1 MKKILGLDLGTTS
14 IGWSFI
20 NEAEN
25 ENETSS
31 IINTGVRITQFDN
44 FSKVDKTGKVS
55 ESKNPVSD
63 FNSGNGL
70 SPNAGRTLKRG
81 ARRSLQR
88 FKQRRNALLEIF
100 SKIKF
105 IPTDFVYAEN
115 GTDTT
120 FSSYRLRA
128 KAATEAVSKD
138 ELVQVLLMLNKK
150 RGYKSSRKAKTADEG
165 DAVDG
170 MKIAK
175 EIFENNLTPGQWIY
189 NSLSKGEKFVPDF
202 YRSDL
207 QKELEKIVRFQN
219 QFHSEQMNEKLLED
233 IQGKARTVTSQ
244 YFSKTLNI
252 PLAENKGT
260 REETKLQHY
269 KWRNEA
275 LTIELDLKVLA
286 FIITE
291 INNQINQS
299 SGYLGAISDRSK
311 ELYFNQETVGQ
322 FQYKQIQENRHA
334 KLKNQVFY
342 RQDYLD
348 EFEKIWETQAKFHS
362 ELNEKLKSE
371 VRDITIF
378 YQRKLKSQKHLVSF
392 CEFEKGHKAIPK
404 SSPLFQEF
412 RIWQNLNNIL
422 IKNETT
428 KEPFVLNEE
437 LKNVIAQ
444 ELFFKESMTDAQ
456 MMAFCDLKKG
466 NHTANFK
473 KIEGNR
479 TNTEIFKAFEK
490 ILILEGY
497 DELDFSKLD
506 AIDIKQIF
514 KSAFKDLEINTAIL
528 DFDPTIQGNDFDK
541 QGYYQLWHLLYSSE
555 EDEPLKKS
563 LMKKFGFK
571 ENHVPFLLNINLQA
585 DYGSLSAKAIK
596 KVLPH
601 LIDGHIYDK
610 SCLMVGYNHSSSLTK
625 EQNNDRVLK
634 ETLDLL
640 KKNSLRNP
648 VVEKI
653 LNQMINVI
661 NAIIKDPEMGKPD
674 EIRVEL
680 ARELKN
686 NNEQRSEMTKAINKS
701 TAEHDKIRQL
711 LSSVEF
717 GIKRVTRN
725 DIIRYK
731 LWEECGRIS
740 IYTGNPIK
748 GSDLFSKEYDIE
760 HIIPK
765 SRLFDDSFSNKTICE
780 RQLNID
786 KSNKTAYSYLKEK
799 ISEND
804 FAQYENRVKDLFKTG
819 KIKSYT
825 KYKKLLMA
833 DNEIPEDFIARQLR
847 ETQYIAKK
855 AKEILLEVSR
865 NVTATIGSVTDK
877 LREDWELV
885 DVMKELNWEKYD
897 KLGLTHIEE
906 GKNGERLYKIKDWT
920 KRNDHRHHAM
930 DAITVAFTKPAY
942 IQYLNNLN
950 AKTQDEKKTGAI
962 YGIETK
968 YLERD
973 KNGKLRF
980 IAPMDNFREEAKKQL
995 ENILIS
1001 YKAKNK
1007 VVTKNK
1013 NTTKKSGG
1021 TNQKIQLTPRGQL
1034 HKETVYGKLQQY
1046 VTKEEKVGANFTE
1059 EYIQKVAK
1067 KEYREALLKRLEEN
1081 DNNPKKAFTGKNAL
1095 NKMPIYIS
1103 LKDNIVVPEKVKMV
1117 WLEADYTIRKDI
1129 TPDLKIDKVIDIGLK
1144 TILQERLAEFGNDP
1158 KKAFVNLDE
1167 NPIWQNKEKGIAIKR
1182 VTISGVS
1189 NAQALHTKK
1198 DHLGNEILDKNGKQ
1212 IPVDFVSTGN
1222 NHHVA
1227 IYRDEKGNLQEEV
1240 VSFYDAVVRRNL
1252 GFSVINKN
1260 HEEGWEF
1267 LFSMKQNEFFIFPSN
1282 SFNPHEIDLLELN
1295 NYHLISPN
1303 IFRVQKISTKNYMFN
1318 HHLETKAVD
1327 GEMLK
1332 SKKELSKITYH
1343 FIQTPANL
1351 NGIIKVRINHLGK
1364 IVQIG
1369 EY

>member
-25 ENETSS
+25 EDEASS
-31 IINTGVRITQFDN
+31 IIDTGVRIVPLTTD
-44 FSKVDKTGKVS
+44 
-55 ESKNPVSD
+55 EEAD
-63 FNSGNGL
+63 FKKGNTI
-70 SPNAGRTLKRG
+70 SINADRTLKRG
-81 ARRSLQR
+81 ARRGLQR
-88 FKQRRNALLEIF
+88 FKQRRSALLEIF
-100 SKIKF
+100 TKVKF
-105 IPTDFVYAEN
+105 IPTDFIYAET
-115 GTDTT
+115 GSATT
-120 FSSYRLRA
+120 FSSYQLRA
-128 KAATEAVSKD
+128 KSATEAISKE

-150 RGYKSSRKAKTADEG
+150 RGYKSSRKAKTAEEG
-165 DAVDG
+165 DAIDG

-175 EIFENNLTPGQWIY
+175 EIFENNLTPGQWVY
-189 NSLSKGEKFVPDF
+189 NSLLKGGKFIPDF

-207 QKELEKIVRFQN
+207 HKELEKIVRFQN
-219 QFHSEQMNEKLLED
+219 QFHPEQMNDKLVEN
-233 IQGKARTVTSQ
+233 IQGKSRTVTSQ

-252 PLAENKGT
+252 PLAENKGN
-260 REETKLQHY
+260 REETKLKHY
-269 KWRNEA
+269 EWRNNA
-275 LTIELDLKVLA
+275 LSNELDLKILA

-291 INNQINQS
+291 INNQIIQS

-322 FQYKQIQENRHA
+322 FQYKQLEKNSHT

-348 EFEKIWETQAKFHS
+348 EFEKIWETQAKYHP

-412 RIWQNLNNIL
+412 RIWQNINNIEF
-422 IKNETT
+422 K
-428 KEPFVLNEE
+428 KEKEVYPLGEE
-437 LKNVIAQ
+437 LKQIISQ
-444 ELFFKESMTDAQ
+444 DLLLKENMTDAQ
-456 MMAFCDLKKG
+456 FIKFIINQCKLEKG
-466 NHTANFK
+466 NYSINFK

-479 TNTEIFKAFEK
+479 TNTEIYKAFEK
-490 ILILEGY
+490 ILVLEGY
-497 DELDFSKLD
+497 DELDLSKLE
-506 AIDIKQIF
+506 AFDIKNII
-514 KSAFKDLEINTAIL
+514 KSAFFDLGINTNIL
-528 DFDPTIQGNDFDK
+528 DFDPNIQGDNFDK
-541 QGYYQLWHLLYSSE
+541 QPYYQLWHLLYSA
-555 EDEPLKKS
+555 EDDDKLKES
-563 LMKKFGFK
+563 LKAKFGFK
-571 ENHVPFLLNINLQA
+571 ENHLPFLLNISLQA

-601 LIDGHIYDK
+601 LMDGQIYDK
-610 SCLMVGYNHSSSLTK
+610 ACLMTGYNHSSSLTT
-625 EQNNDRVLK
+625 EQNNERVLK
-634 ETLDLL
+634 NTLELL

-653 LNQMINVI
+653 LNQMINVL
-661 NAIIKDPEMGKPD
+661 NAIIKDPAMGKPD

-701 TAEHDKIRQL
+701 TAEHEQIRKL
-711 LSSVEF
+711 LHTEF
-717 GIKRVTRN
+717 GIHRVTRN

-731 LWEECGRIS
+731 LWKESDGIS
-740 IYTGNPIK
+740 LYTGKPIEPSK
-748 GSDLFSKEYDIE
+748 LFSKEYDIE

-786 KSNKTAYSYLKEK
+786 KSNKTAYSFLKEK
-799 ISEND
+799 LSPED
-804 FAQYENRVKDLFKTG
+804 FDQFEKRVKSLFG
-819 KIKSYT
+819 KISRT
-825 KYKKLLMA
+825 KQIKFLMA
-833 DNEIPEDFIARQLR
+833 DNEIPEGFIDRQLR

-865 NVTATIGSVTDK
+865 NVTATIGNVTDK

-950 AKTQDEKKTGAI
+950 AKTQGEKKAGAI

-968 YLERD
+968 NLERD
-973 KNGKLRF
+973 KNNKLRF
-980 IAPMDNFREEAKKQL
+980 KAPMKNFREEAKKQL

-1001 YKAKNK
+1001 YKTKNK

-1013 NTTKKSGG
+1013 NVTKKSGG
-1021 TNQKIQLTPRGQL
+1021 TNQRIQLTPRGQL

-1046 VTKEEKVGANFTE
+1046 VTKEESVNAKFTE

-1067 KEYREALLKRLEEN
+1067 KEYREALLKRLQQNGN
-1081 DNNPKKAFTGKNAL
+1081 DPKKAFTGKNAL
-1095 NKMPIYIS
+1095 NKMPVYVS
-1103 LKDNIVVPEKVKMV
+1103 LKDNIVVPEKVKIV
-1117 WLEADYTIRKDI
+1117 WFEDNYTIRKDI
-1129 TPDLKIDKVIDIGLK
+1129 TPDNFKDLKSIAKVIDSGLK
-1144 TILQERLAEFGNDP
+1144 TILENRLAEFDNDP

-1198 DHLGNEILDKNGKQ
+1198 DHFGNEILDENGNT

-1227 IYRDEKGNLQEEV
+1227 IYKDEKGNLQEEV

-1252 GFSVINKN
+1252 GFSVINKT
-1260 HEEGWEF
+1260 HEMGWKF
-1267 LFSMKQNEFFIFPSN
+1267 LFSMKQNELFIFPSE
-1282 SFNPHEIDLLELN
+1282 SCNPLEMDLLNPN

-1303 IFRVQKISTKNYMFN
+1303 IFRVQSLSVVQYGNSTIRDFKFR
-1318 HHLETKAVD
+1318 HHLETTVED
-1327 GEMLK
+1327 
-1332 SKKELSKITYH
+1332 KKELTNITYKQ
-1343 FIQTPANL
+1343 IKSLTPL
-1351 NGIIKVRINHLGK
+1351 NEIIKVRINHLGK
-1364 IVQIG
+1364 IVHVG

>member
-31 IINTGVRITQFDN
+31 IINTGVRIVPLTTD
-44 FSKVDKTGKVS
+44 
-55 ESKNPVSD
+55 EEAD
-63 FNSGNGL
+63 FKKGNTI
-70 SPNAGRTLKRG
+70 SINADRTLKRG
-81 ARRSLQR
+81 ARRGLQR
-88 FKQRRNALLEIF
+88 FKQRRDALLETF
-100 SKIKF
+100 TKIKF
-105 IPTDFVYAEN
+105 IPTDLVYAET
-115 GTDTT
+115 GSATT
-120 FSSYRLRA
+120 FSSYCLRA
-128 KAATEAVSKD
+128 KSATEAISKE

-150 RGYKSSRKAKTADEG
+150 RGYKSSRKAKTVEEG
-165 DAVDG
+165 DAIDG

-175 EIFENNLTPGQWIY
+175 EIFGNNLTPGQWVY
-189 NSLSKGEKFVPDF
+189 NSLSKGGKYIPDF

-207 QKELEKIVRFQN
+207 QKELDKIVRFQN
-219 QFHSEQMNEKLLED
+219 QFHSEQINDKLLVD
-233 IQGKARTVTSQ
+233 ILGKTRNQTSTH
-244 YFSKTLNI
+244 FTKVLKI
-252 PLAENKGT
+252 ELAESKGS

-275 LTIELDLKVLA
+275 LTNELDLKVLA

-322 FQYKQIQENRHA
+322 FQYKQLQKNAHT

-348 EFEKIWETQAKFHS
+348 EFEKIWETQSKFHP

-404 SSPLFQEF
+404 SSFLFQEF
-412 RIWQNLNNIL
+412 RIWQNLNNVVV
-422 IKNETT
+422 KNETT
-428 KEPFVLNEE
+428 KEIFELNEE
-437 LKNVIAQ
+437 LKQLIAE
-444 ELFFKESMTDAQ
+444 ELQFKESMTDIQ
-456 MMAFCDLKKG
+456 MLTFCELKKG
-466 NHTANFK
+466 THTVNFK
-473 KIEGNR
+473 KIEGSR
-479 TNTEIFKAFEK
+479 TNTSIYKAFEK
-490 ILILEGY
+490 ILEVEGY
-497 DELDFSKLD
+497 EMDFSKM
-506 AIDIKQIF
+506 KP
-514 KSAFKDLEINTAIL
+514 LEIKEAVAPIFETLNISTNIL
-528 DFDPTIQGNDFDK
+528 SFNPVIQGNNFDK
-541 QGYYQLWHLLYSSE
+541 QPYYQLWHLLYSA
-555 EDEPLKKS
+555 EDNDKLKETLKN
-563 LMKKFGFK
+563 KFGFK
-571 ENHVPFLLNINLQA
+571 ENHIPFLLNINLQA

-596 KVLPH
+596 KILPH
-601 LIDGHIYDK
+601 LMDGHIYDK
-610 SCLMVGYNHSSSLTK
+610 ACLLAGYNHSSSLTT
-625 EQNNDRVLK
+625 EQNNERILK
-634 ETLDLL
+634 DTLELL

-661 NAIIKDPEMGKPD
+661 NAIMKAPAMGKPD

-701 TAEHDKIRQL
+701 TAEHEQIRKL
-711 LSSVEF
+711 LHTEF
-717 GIKRVTRN
+717 GIPRVTRN

-731 LWEECGRIS
+731 LWKECDGIS
-740 IYTGNPIK
+740 LYTGKPIEPSK
-748 GSDLFSKEYDIE
+748 LFTKDYDIE

-786 KSNKTAYSYLKEK
+786 KSNKTAYSFLQEKLSEEEFNQFEKRVKSLFGK
-799 ISEND
+799 IS
-804 FAQYENRVKDLFKTG
+804 R
-819 KIKSYT
+819 T
-825 KYKKLLMA
+825 KQNKLLMA
-833 DNEIPEDFIARQLR
+833 DNEIPEGFIDRQLR

-865 NVTATIGSVTDK
+865 NVTSTIGSVTNK

-897 KLGLTHIEE
+897 KLGMTHIEE
-906 GKNGERLYKIKDWT
+906 GKNGERLYKIKEWT

-950 AKTQDEKKTGAI
+950 ARTQGNEKANSI
-962 YGIETK
+962 IGIETK
-968 YLERD
+968 YLKRD
-973 KNGKLRF
+973 KNNKLRF
-980 IAPMDNFREEAKKQL
+980 IEPMFNFREEAKKQL
-995 ENILIS
+995 ESILIS

-1013 NTTKKSGG
+1013 NITKKSGG

-1046 VTKEEKVGANFTE
+1046 ATKEEKVNANFTE
-1059 EYIQKVAK
+1059 EYIKKVAK
-1067 KEYREALLKRLEEN
+1067 KEYREALLKRLQKNGN
-1081 DNNPKKAFTGKNAL
+1081 DSKKAFTGKNAL
-1095 NKMPIYIS
+1095 NKTPIYIS
-1103 LKDNIVVPEKVKMV
+1103 VKENIVVPEKVKIV
-1117 WLEADYTIRKDI
+1117 WLEDNYTIRKDI
-1129 TPDLKIDKVIDIGLK
+1129 TPDNFKDLKSIDKIIDIGLK

-1198 DHLGNEILDKNGKQ
+1198 DHFGNEILDQNSNP

-1240 VSFYDAVVRRNL
+1240 VSFYDAVVRSNL
-1252 GFSVINKN
+1252 GLSVINKT
-1260 HEEGWEF
+1260 HEKGWEF
-1267 LFSMKQNEFFIFPSN
+1267 LFTMKQNEFFIFPSDN
-1282 SFNPHEIDLLELN
+1282 FNPQEIDLFN
-1295 NYHLISPN
+1295 PSNYHLISPN
-1303 IFRVQKISTKNYMFN
+1303 IFRVQKIATKNYMFR
-1318 HHLETKAVD
+1318 HHLETTV
-1327 GEMLK
+1327 EEVNELK
-1332 SKKELSKITYH
+1332 DIAYKSIRSTSPLIGIT
-1343 FIQTPANL
+1343 
-1351 NGIIKVRINHLGK
+1351 KVRINHLG
-1364 IVQIG
+1364 QIIQLG

>member
-25 ENETSS
+25 ENESSS
-31 IINTGVRITQFDN
+31 IINTGVRVVPLTTD
-44 FSKVDKTGKVS
+44 
-55 ESKNPVSD
+55 EEAD
-63 FNSGNGL
+63 FKKGNTI
-70 SPNAGRTLKRG
+70 SINADRTLKRG
-81 ARRSLQR
+81 ARRGLQR
-88 FKQRRNALLEIF
+88 FKQRRSALFEIF
-100 SKIKF
+100 RKIKF
-105 IPTDFVYAEN
+105 IPTDFVYAET
-115 GTDTT
+115 GSATT
-120 FSSYRLRA
+120 FSSYQLRA
-128 KAATEAVSKD
+128 KSATEAVTKE

-150 RGYKSSRKAKTADEG
+150 RGYKSSRKTKTTEEG
-165 DAVDG
+165 DAIDG

-175 EIFENNLTPGQWIY
+175 EIFENNLTPGQWVY
-189 NSLSKGEKFVPDF
+189 NSLSKGGKFIPDF

-219 QFHSEQMNEKLLED
+219 KFYPEQMNDKLLED

-244 YFSKTLNI
+244 YFSKTLHI

-275 LTIELDLKVLA
+275 LTNELDLKILA

-322 FQYKQIQENRHA
+322 FQYKQLQKNAHA

-348 EFEKIWETQAKFHS
+348 EFEKIWETQAKFHP

-412 RIWQNLNNIL
+412 RIWQNINNIVV
-422 IKNETT
+422 KNETT
-428 KEPFVLNEE
+428 KEIFLLDED
-437 LKNVIAQ
+437 LKKNIAQ
-444 ELFFKESMTDAQ
+444 ELLFKESITDVQ
-456 MMAFCDLKKG
+456 MLTFCELKKG
-466 NHTANFK
+466 THTVNFK

-479 TNTEIFKAFEK
+479 TNTSIYKAFEK
-490 ILILEGY
+490 ILEIEGY
-497 DELDFSKLD
+497 EKDFSKMKSSE
-506 AIDIKQIF
+506 IKETVAPIF
-514 KSAFKDLEINTAIL
+514 ETLNISTAIL
-528 DFDPTIQGNDFDK
+528 DFDPTKQGNDFDK
-541 QGYYQLWHLLYSSE
+541 QPYYQFWHLLYSA
-555 EDEPLKKS
+555 EDDDKLKETLKA
-563 LMKKFGFK
+563 KFGFK
-571 ENHVPFLLNINLQA
+571 ENHLPFLLNINLQA

-601 LIDGHIYDK
+601 LMDGHIYDK
-610 SCLMVGYNHSSSLTK
+610 ACLMAGYNHSSSLTT
-625 EQNNDRVLK
+625 EQNNDRILK
-634 ETLDLL
+634 DTLELL

-661 NAIIKDPEMGKPD
+661 NAIMKDPAMGKPD

-701 TAEHDKIRQL
+701 TAEHEQIRKL
-711 LSSVEF
+711 LHTEF
-717 GIKRVTRN
+717 GIHRVTRN

-731 LWEECGRIS
+731 LWKECDGIS
-740 IYTGNPIK
+740 IYTGKPIEPSK
-748 GSDLFSKEYDIE
+748 LFTKDYDIE

-786 KSNKTAYSYLKEK
+786 KSNKTAYSFLKEK
-799 ISEND
+799 LSPEEFD
-804 FAQYENRVKDLFKTG
+804 QFEKRVKSLFG
-819 KIKSYT
+819 KISRT
-825 KYKKLLMA
+825 KQNKLLMA
-833 DNEIPEDFIARQLR
+833 DNEIPEGFIERQLR

-855 AKEILLEVSR
+855 AKGILLEVSR
-865 NVTATIGSVTDK
+865 NVNATIGSVTDK

-906 GKNGERLYKIKDWT
+906 GKNGERLYKIKEWT

-942 IQYLNNLN
+942 IQYLNTLN
-950 AKTQDEKKTGAI
+950 AQSKDSTNKD
-962 YGIETK
+962 K
-968 YLERD
+968 YSKHLERD

-980 IAPMDNFREEAKKQL
+980 IAPMENFREEAKKQL
-995 ENILIS
+995 ESILIS

-1013 NTTKKSGG
+1013 NITKIKGG
-1021 TNQKIQLTPRGQL
+1021 WSDPKTQLTPRGQL

-1046 VTKEEKVGANFTE
+1046 VTKEEKVSANFTE

-1067 KEYREALLKRLEEN
+1067 KEYREALLKRLQEN
-1081 DNNPKKAFTGKNAL
+1081 GNDPKKAFTGKNAL
-1095 NKMPIYIS
+1095 NKTPIYIS
-1103 LKDNIVVPEKVKMV
+1103 LKDNIVVPEKVKIV

-1144 TILQERLAEFGNDP
+1144 TILQNRLAEFGNDP

-1198 DHLGNEILDKNGKQ
+1198 DHFGNEILDENSKP

-1240 VSFYDAVVRRNL
+1240 VSFYDAVIRRNL

-1260 HEEGWEF
+1260 HEKGWEF
-1267 LFSMKQNEFFIFPSN
+1267 LFTMKQNEFFVFPSE
-1282 SFNPHEIDLLELN
+1282 SFNPHEIDLLNPN

-1332 SKKELSKITYH
+1332 SKKELSKISYH
-1343 FIQTPANL
+1343 FIQTPTNL
-1351 NGIIKVRINHLGK
+1351 NGIIKVRINHLGQ
-1364 IVQIG
+1364 IVQQG

>member
-25 ENETSS
+25 DNETSS
-31 IINTGVRITQFDN
+31 IINSGVRIVPLTTD
-44 FSKVDKTGKVS
+44 
-55 ESKNPVSD
+55 EEAD
-63 FNSGNGL
+63 FKKGNTI
-70 SPNAGRTLKRG
+70 SINADRTLKRG
-81 ARRSLQR
+81 ARRGLQR
-88 FKQRRNALLEIF
+88 FKQRRDALLEIF
-100 SKIKF
+100 NKIKF
-105 IPTDFVYAEN
+105 IPVDFIYAET
-115 GTDTT
+115 GSATT
-120 FSSYRLRA
+120 FSSYQLRA
-128 KAATEAVSKD
+128 KSAVEAVTKE

-150 RGYKSSRKAKTADEG
+150 RGYKSSRKAKTAEEG
-165 DAVDG
+165 DAIDG

-175 EIFENNLTPGQWIY
+175 EIFENNLTPGQWVY
-189 NSLSKGEKFVPDF
+189 DSLSKGGKFIPDF

-207 QKELEKIVRFQN
+207 QKEIEKIVGFQN
-219 QFHSEQMNEKLLED
+219 QFHSEQINDKLPED
-233 IQGKARTVTSQ
+233 IQGKSRTQTSQ
-244 YFSKTLNI
+244 HFSKTLNI

-269 KWRNEA
+269 KWRNDA
-275 LTIELDLKVLA
+275 LANELDLKVLA

-322 FQYKQIQENRHA
+322 FQYKQLQKNAHA

-348 EFEKIWETQAKFHS
+348 EFEKIWETQAEFHP
-362 ELNEKLKSE
+362 ELSDKLKSE

-412 RIWQNLNNIL
+412 RIWQNLNNIVV
-422 IKNETT
+422 KNETT
-428 KEPFVLNEE
+428 KEPFILDED
-437 LKNVIAQ
+437 LKKLIAQ
-444 ELFFKESMTDAQ
+444 ELLFKESMTDTQ
-456 MMAFCDLKKG
+456 MLTFCDLKKG
-466 NHTANFK
+466 SHTVNLK

-479 TNTEIFKAFEK
+479 TNTSIYKAFEK
-490 ILILEGY
+490 ILEVEGY
-497 DELDFSKLD
+497 EMDFSKMD
-506 AIDIKQIF
+506 PSEIKEAVS
-514 KSAFKDLEINTAIL
+514 KVFKDLEINTAIL

-541 QGYYQLWHLLYSSE
+541 QPYYQFWHLLYSSE

-563 LMKKFGFK
+563 LKRKFGFK
-571 ENHVPFLLNINLQA
+571 ENHIPYLLNINLQA

-601 LIDGHIYDK
+601 LMDGQIYDQACTF
-610 SCLMVGYNHSSSLTK
+610 SGYNHSSSLTT
-625 EQNNDRVLK
+625 EQNNERVLK
-634 ETLDLL
+634 DTLELL

-661 NAIIKDPEMGKPD
+661 NAIMKDPAMGKPD

-701 TAEHDKIRQL
+701 TAEHDQIRKL
-711 LSSVEF
+711 LHTEF
-717 GIKRVTRN
+717 GIARVTRN

-731 LWEECGRIS
+731 LWKETDGIS
-740 IYTGNPIK
+740 LYTGKPIEPSK
-748 GSDLFSKEYDIE
+748 LFSKEYDIE

-786 KSNKTAYSYLKEK
+786 KSNKTAYSFLQEKLSPEEFDQFEKRVKSLFGK
-799 ISEND
+799 IS
-804 FAQYENRVKDLFKTG
+804 R
-819 KIKSYT
+819 T
-825 KYKKLLMA
+825 KQNKLLMA
-833 DNEIPEDFIARQLR
+833 DNEIPEGFIDRQLR

-906 GKNGERLYKIKDWT
+906 GKHGERLYKIKDWT

-930 DAITVAFTKPAY
+930 DAITVAFTKSAY

-950 AKTQDEKKTGAI
+950 AKTQDEKKAGAI

-973 KNGKLRF
+973 KNNKLRF
-980 IAPMDNFREEAKKQL
+980 KAPMENFREEAKKQL

-1013 NTTKKSGG
+1013 NITKKSGG

-1046 VTKEEKVGANFTE
+1046 VTKEEKVNANFTE
-1059 EYIQKVAK
+1059 AYIHKVAK
-1067 KEYREALLKRLEEN
+1067 KEYREALLKRLLEN
-1081 DNNPKKAFTGKNAL
+1081 DNDPKKAFTGKNTL
-1095 NKMPIYIS
+1095 NKTPIYIS
-1103 LKDNIVVPEKVKMV
+1103 LKDNIVVPDKVKIV

-1144 TILQERLAEFGNDP
+1144 TILQNRLNEFNGDP

-1198 DHLGNEILDKNGKQ
+1198 DHFGNEILDENEKP

-1252 GFSVINKN
+1252 GLSVINKN
-1260 HEEGWEF
+1260 HEKGWEF
-1267 LFSMKQNEFFIFPSN
+1267 LFSMKQNEFFIFPSD
-1282 SFNPHEIDLLELN
+1282 SFNPQEMDLQN
-1295 NYHLISPN
+1295 PSNYHLISPN
-1303 IFRVQKISTKNYMFN
+1303 IFRIQKLATKDYNFR
-1318 HHLETKAVD
+1318 HHLETTVED
-1327 GEMLK
+1327 
-1332 SKKELSKITYH
+1332 KKELKDISYKRLGI
-1343 FIQTPANL
+1343 
-1351 NGIIKVRINHLGK
+1351 NGINNITKVRINHLGK
-1364 IVQIG
+1364 IVQLG

>member
-31 IINTGVRITQFDN
+31 IINTGVRIVPLTTD
-44 FSKVDKTGKVS
+44 
-55 ESKNPVSD
+55 EEAD
-63 FNSGNGL
+63 FKKGNTI
-70 SPNAGRTLKRG
+70 SINADRTLKRG
-81 ARRSLQR
+81 ARRGLQR
-88 FKQRRNALLEIF
+88 FKQRRNALLETF
-100 SKIKF
+100 CKIKF
-105 IPTDFVYAEN
+105 IPANFIYAEN
-115 GTDTT
+115 GKATT
-120 FSSYRLRA
+120 FSSYQLRA
-128 KAATEAVSKD
+128 KAATEAVTKE
-138 ELVQVLLMLNKK
+138 ELGQVLLMLNKK
-150 RGYKSSRKAKTADEG
+150 RGYKSSRKAKTAEEG
-165 DAVDG
+165 DAIDG

-175 EIFENNLTPGQWIY
+175 EIFENNLTPGQWVY
-189 NSLSKGEKFVPDF
+189 NSLSKGGKFIPDF

-207 QKELEKIVRFQN
+207 QKEIEKIVRFQN
-219 QFHSEQMNEKLLED
+219 QFHLEQINDKLLED
-233 IQGKARTVTSQ
+233 IQGKSRTQTSQ
-244 YFSKTLNI
+244 HFTRTLKI
-252 PLAENKGT
+252 ELAENKGT
-260 REETKLQHY
+260 REDTKLQHY

-275 LTIELDLKVLA
+275 LTKELDLKVLA

-322 FQYKQIQENRHA
+322 FQYKQLAKNAHA

-348 EFEKIWETQAKFHS
+348 EFEKIWEMQTKFHP
-362 ELNEKLKSE
+362 ELNDKLKSE

-412 RIWQNLNNIL
+412 RIWQNLNNIVV
-422 IKNETT
+422 KNETT
-428 KEPFVLNEE
+428 KESFLLDED
-437 LKNVIAQ
+437 LKKNIAQ
-444 ELFFKESMTDAQ
+444 ELLFKESMTDVQ
-456 MMAFCDLKKG
+456 MLTFCELKKG
-466 NHTANFK
+466 THTVNFK

-479 TNTEIFKAFEK
+479 TNTSIFKAFEK
-490 ILILEGY
+490 ILVIEGY
-497 DELDFSKLD
+497 DELDLSKLE
-506 AIDIKQIF
+506 ALEIKNII
-514 KSAFKDLEINTAIL
+514 KSAFCDLEINTAIL
-528 DFDPTIQGNDFDK
+528 DFDPNIQGNNFDK
-541 QGYYQLWHLLYSSE
+541 QPYYQLWHLLYSSE
-555 EDEPLKKS
+555 EDEPLKQS
-563 LMKKFGFK
+563 LMSKFGFK
-571 ENHVPFLLNINLQA
+571 ENHIPSLLNINLQA

-601 LIDGHIYDK
+601 MMDGHIYDK
-610 SCLMVGYNHSSSLTK
+610 ACTLVGYNHSSSLTT

-634 ETLDLL
+634 DTLELL

-661 NAIIKDPEMGKPD
+661 NAIIKDSAMGKPD

-701 TAEHDKIRQL
+701 TTEHEQIRKL
-711 LSSVEF
+711 LHTEF
-717 GIKRVTRN
+717 GIHRVTRN

-731 LWEECGRIS
+731 LWKEADGFS
-740 IYTGNPIK
+740 IYTGKPIEPSK
-748 GSDLFSKEYDIE
+748 LFSKEYDIE

-786 KSNKTAYSYLKEK
+786 KSNKTAYSFLKEK
-799 ISEND
+799 LTPEEFD
-804 FAQYENRVKDLFKTG
+804 QFEKRVRGLFG
-819 KIKSYT
+819 KISRT
-825 KYKKLLMA
+825 KQNKLLMA
-833 DNEIPEDFIARQLR
+833 DNEIPEGFIDRQLR

-885 DVMKELNWEKYD
+885 DVMKELNWNKYD

-906 GKNGERLYKIKDWT
+906 GKNGERLSKIKDWT

-950 AKTQDEKKTGAI
+950 ARDINTTKGNSI
-962 YGIETK
+962 LGIESK
-968 YLERD
+968 YLKRD
-973 KNGKLRF
+973 KNNKLRF
-980 IAPMDNFREEAKKQL
+980 IAPMPNFREEAKKQL

-1013 NTTKKSGG
+1013 NTTKKGGG
-1021 TNQKIQLTPRGQL
+1021 TNHKIQLTPRGQL

-1046 VTKEEKVGANFTE
+1046 ATKEESVNAKFTE
-1059 EYIQKVAK
+1059 EYIAKVAK

-1081 DNNPKKAFTGKNAL
+1081 GNDPKKAFTGKNAL
-1095 NKMPIYIS
+1095 NKTPIYIS
-1103 LKDNIVVPEKVKMV
+1103 LKDNIAVPEKVKIV
-1117 WLEADYTIRKDI
+1117 WFEDNYTIRKDI
-1129 TPDLKIDKVIDIGLK
+1129 TPDNFKDLKSIAKVIDSGLK
-1144 TILQERLAEFGNDP
+1144 TILENRLAEFDNDP
-1158 KKAFVNLDE
+1158 KKAFINLDE

-1189 NAQALHTKK
+1189 TAQALHTKK
-1198 DHLGNEILDKNGKQ
+1198 DHFGNEILDENGKP
-1212 IPVDFVSTGN
+1212 IPVDFISTGN

-1252 GFSVINKN
+1252 GFSIINKN
-1260 HEEGWEF
+1260 HEMGWEF
-1267 LFSMKQNEFFIFPSN
+1267 LFSMKQNEYFIFPSD
-1282 SFNPHEIDLLELN
+1282 SFNPHEMDLLN
-1295 NYHLISPN
+1295 QSNYHLISPN

-1332 SKKELSKITYH
+1332 SKKELSKISYH
-1343 FIQTPANL
+1343 FIQTPTNL
-1351 NGIIKVRINHLGK
+1351 NGIIKVRINHLGQ
-1364 IVQIG
+1364 IVQLG

>member
-25 ENETSS
+25 KNETSS
-31 IINTGVRITQFDN
+31 IINTGVRIVPLTTD
-44 FSKVDKTGKVS
+44 
-55 ESKNPVSD
+55 EEAD
-63 FNSGNGL
+63 FKKGNTI
-70 SPNAGRTLKRG
+70 SINADRTLKRG
-81 ARRSLQR
+81 ARRGLQR
-88 FKQRRNALLEIF
+88 FKQRRNALLETF
-100 SKIKF
+100 RKIKF
-105 IPTDFVYAEN
+105 IPINFIYAET
-115 GTDTT
+115 GSATT
-120 FSSYRLRA
+120 FSSYKLRA
-128 KAATEAVSKD
+128 KAVTEAVTKE

-150 RGYKSSRKAKTADEG
+150 RGYKSSRKAKTAEEG
-165 DAVDG
+165 DAIDG

-175 EIFENNLTPGQWIY
+175 EIFENNFTPGQWVY
-189 NSLSKGEKFVPDF
+189 NSLSKGGKFIPDF

-207 QKELEKIVRFQN
+207 QKELEKIVHFQN
-219 QFHSEQMNEKLLED
+219 QFYPEQMNDKLLEN
-233 IQGKARTVTSQ
+233 IQGKTRTATSQ
-244 YFSKTLNI
+244 YFSNTWKI

-269 KWRNEA
+269 RWRNEA
-275 LTIELDLKVLA
+275 LTNELDLNILA

-322 FQYKQIQENRHA
+322 FQYKQLQKNAHS

-348 EFEKIWETQAKFHS
+348 EFEKIWETQSKFHP

-392 CEFEKGHKAIPK
+392 CEFEKGHKSIPK
-404 SSPLFQEF
+404 SSPLFQDF
-412 RIWQNLNNIL
+412 RIWQNINNVVV
-422 IKNETT
+422 KNETT
-428 KEPFVLNEE
+428 KEIFLLDED
-437 LKNVIAQ
+437 LKKNIAQ
-444 ELFFKESMTDAQ
+444 ELLFKESMNDSQ
-456 MMAFCDLKKG
+456 MLAFCELKKG
-466 NHTANFK
+466 THTVNFK

-479 TNTEIFKAFEK
+479 TNSSIYKAFEK
-490 ILILEGY
+490 ILEVEGY
-497 DELDFSKLD
+497 EMDFSKMKSSEIKD
-506 AIDIKQIF
+506 AVSPIF
-514 KSAFKDLEINTAIL
+514 ETLNINTKIL
-528 DFDPTIQGNDFDK
+528 DFDPSKQGNDFDK
-541 QGYYQLWHLLYSSE
+541 QPYYQLWHLLYSSE
-555 EDEPLKKS
+555 EDEPLKKT
-563 LMKKFGFK
+563 LMTKFGFK
-571 ENHVPFLLNINLQA
+571 ENHLPFLLNINLQA

-596 KVLPH
+596 KILPH
-601 LIDGHIYDK
+601 LMDGQIYDK
-610 SCLMVGYNHSSSLTK
+610 ACLMAGYNHSSSLTK
-625 EQNNDRVLK
+625 EHNNDRVLK
-634 ETLDLL
+634 DTLELL

-661 NAIIKDPEMGKPD
+661 NAIMNDPGMGKPD

-686 NNEQRSEMTKAINKS
+686 NNEQRSEMTKAINNS
-701 TAEHDKIRQL
+701 TAEHEQIRKL
-711 LSSVEF
+711 LHTEF
-717 GIKRVTRN
+717 GIHRVTRN

-731 LWEECGRIS
+731 LWKECDGVS
-740 IYTGNPIK
+740 IYTGKPIEPSK
-748 GSDLFSKEYDIE
+748 LFTKDYDIE

-786 KSNKTAYSYLKEK
+786 KSNKTAYSFLKEK
-799 ISEND
+799 VSPEEFD
-804 FAQYENRVKDLFKTG
+804 QYEKRVKSLFG
-819 KIKSYT
+819 KISRT
-825 KYKKLLMA
+825 KQNKLLMA
-833 DNEIPEDFIARQLR
+833 DNEIPEGFIDRQLR

-897 KLGLTHIEE
+897 KLGMTHIEE

-950 AKTQDEKKTGAI
+950 AKTQGEKKAGAI
-962 YGIETK
+962 YRIETK

-973 KNGKLRF
+973 KNNKLHF
-980 IAPMDNFREEAKKQL
+980 ISPMPNFREEVKKQL
-995 ENILIS
+995 ESILIS

-1013 NTTKKSGG
+1013 NVTKKSGG
-1021 TNQKIQLTPRGQL
+1021 TNQRIQLTPRGQL
-1034 HKETVYGKLQQY
+1034 HEATVYGKLQQY
-1046 VTKEEKVGANFTE
+1046 VTKEEKVNANFTE

-1067 KEYREALLKRLEEN
+1067 KEYREALLKRLQQNNN
-1081 DNNPKKAFTGKNAL
+1081 DPKKAFTGKNAL

-1103 LKDNIVVPEKVKMV
+1103 LKDNIVVPEKVKIV
-1117 WLEADYTIRKDI
+1117 WMEDNYTIRKDI

-1144 TILQERLAEFGNDP
+1144 TILQNRLAEYGNDP

-1167 NPIWQNKEKGIAIKR
+1167 NPIWQNAAKRIAIKR

-1198 DHLGNEILDKNGKQ
+1198 DHLGNKILDENGNP

-1252 GFSVINKN
+1252 GLSVINKN
-1260 HEEGWEF
+1260 HEKGWEF
-1267 LFSMKQNEFFIFPSN
+1267 LFTMKKNEFFIFPSE
-1282 SFNPHEIDLLELN
+1282 SFNPQEIDLLNPN

-1303 IFRVQKISTKNYMFN
+1303 IYRVQKFTIKDYFFR
-1318 HHLETKAVD
+1318 HHLETSVED
-1327 GEMLK
+1327 
-1332 SKKELSKITYH
+1332 KKELKDISFKRLG
-1343 FIQTPANL
+1343 L
-1351 NGIIKVRINHLGK
+1351 NGINNIIKVRINQLGK
-1364 IVQIG
+1364 IVQLG

>member
-31 IINTGVRITQFDN
+31 IINTGVRIVPLTTD
-44 FSKVDKTGKVS
+44 
-55 ESKNPVSD
+55 EEAD
-63 FNSGNGL
+63 FKKGNTI
-70 SPNAGRTLKRG
+70 SINADRTLKRG
-81 ARRSLQR
+81 ARRGLQR
-88 FKQRRNALLEIF
+88 FKQRRDALLETF
-100 SKIKF
+100 TKIKF
-105 IPTDFVYAEN
+105 IPTYFIYAET
-115 GTDTT
+115 GYATT
-120 FSSYRLRA
+120 FSSYQLRA
-128 KAATEAVSKD
+128 KSATEAVSKE

-150 RGYKSSRKAKTADEG
+150 RGYKSSRKAKTAEEG
-165 DAVDG
+165 DAIDG

-175 EIFENNLTPGQWIY
+175 EIFENNLTPGQWVY
-189 NSLSKGEKFVPDF
+189 NSLSNGGKFIPDF

-207 QKELEKIVRFQN
+207 QKELERIVRFQN
-219 QFHSEQMNEKLLED
+219 QFHSEQMNDKLLEG
-233 IQGKARTVTSQ
+233 IQGKARTATSQ

-275 LTIELDLKVLA
+275 LTNELDLKILA

-322 FQYKQIQENRHA
+322 FQYKQLQENAHA

-348 EFEKIWETQAKFHS
+348 EFEKIWETQAKFHP

-412 RIWQNLNNIL
+412 RIWQNLNNVVV
-422 IKNETT
+422 KNETT
-428 KEPFVLNEE
+428 KEIFELSEE
-437 LKNVIAQ
+437 LKQLIAE
-444 ELFFKESMTDAQ
+444 ELQLKESMTDIQ
-456 MMAFCDLKKG
+456 MLTFCELKKG
-466 NHTANFK
+466 THIVNFK

-479 TNTEIFKAFEK
+479 TNTSIYKAFEK
-490 ILILEGY
+490 ILEVEGY
-497 DELDFSKLD
+497 EMDFSKM
-506 AIDIKQIF
+506 
-514 KSAFKDLEINTAIL
+514 KSLEIKETVAPIFETLNINTTIL
-528 DFDPTIQGNDFDK
+528 DFDPTVQGNDFDK
-541 QGYYQLWHLLYSSE
+541 QPYYQLWHLLYSA
-555 EDEPLKKS
+555 EDDDKLKETLKN
-563 LMKKFGFK
+563 KFGFK
-571 ENHVPFLLNINLQA
+571 DNHLPFLLNINLQA

-601 LIDGHIYDK
+601 LMDGHIYDK
-610 SCLMVGYNHSSSLTK
+610 ACLMAGYNHSSSLTT
-625 EQNNDRVLK
+625 EQNNERILK
-634 ETLDLL
+634 ETLELL

-661 NAIIKDPEMGKPD
+661 NAIMKDPAMGKPD

-686 NNEQRSEMTKAINKS
+686 NNEQRKEMTNNINKS

-711 LSSVEF
+711 LSSADY

-725 DIIRYK
+725 DIIRFK

-765 SRLFDDSFSNKTICE
+765 SRLFDDSFSNKTLCE

-786 KSNKTAYSYLKEK
+786 KSNKTAYSFLKEK
-799 ISEND
+799 FSEND
-804 FAQYENRVKDLFKTG
+804 FAEYENRVKDLFKTG

-897 KLGLTHIEE
+897 KLGLTIEE
-906 GKNGERLYKIKDWT
+906 KGKNGERLYKIKDWT

-950 AKTQDEKKTGAI
+950 AKTQGENKAKSI
-962 YGIETK
+962 LGIENK
-968 YLERD
+968 HLYRD
-973 KNGKLRF
+973 KNNKLRF
-980 IAPMDNFREEAKKQL
+980 KSPMENFREEAKKQL
-995 ENILIS
+995 ESILIS

-1013 NTTKKSGG
+1013 NITKTSGG

-1046 VTKEEKVGANFTE
+1046 ATKEEKVSANFTE
-1059 EYIQKVAK
+1059 EYIQKIAK
-1067 KEYREALLKRLEEN
+1067 KEYREALLKRLQEN
-1081 DNNPKKAFTGKNAL
+1081 DNDPKKAFTGKNAL
-1095 NKMPIYIS
+1095 SKTPIYIS
-1103 LKDNIVVPEKVKMV
+1103 LKDNTVVPEKVKIV
-1117 WLEADYTIRKDI
+1117 WFEDNYTIRKDI
-1129 TPDLKIDKVIDIGLK
+1129 TPDNFKDLKSIAKVMDSGLK
-1144 TILQERLAEFGNDP
+1144 TILENRLAEFGNDS

-1198 DHLGNEILDKNGKQ
+1198 DHFGNEILDENSKP
-1212 IPVDFVSTGN
+1212 IPVDYVSTGN

-1227 IYRDEKGNLQEEV
+1227 IYRDDKGNLQEEV

-1260 HEEGWEF
+1260 HEKGWEF
-1267 LFSMKQNEFFIFPSN
+1267 LFSMKQNEFFIFPSE
-1282 SFNPHEIDLLELN
+1282 SFNPHEIDLLNPN

-1303 IFRVQKISTKNYMFN
+1303 IFRVQKFTIRDYFFR
-1318 HHLETKAVD
+1318 HHLETSVED
-1327 GEMLK
+1327 
-1332 SKKELSKITYH
+1332 KKELKEISFKRLG
-1343 FIQTPANL
+1343 L
-1351 NGIIKVRINHLGK
+1351 NGINNIIKVRINHLGQ
-1364 IVQIG
+1364 IVQQG

>member
-25 ENETSS
+25 ENEASS
-31 IINTGVRITQFDN
+31 IINTGVRIVPLTTD
-44 FSKVDKTGKVS
+44 
-55 ESKNPVSD
+55 EEAD
-63 FNSGNGL
+63 FKKGNTI
-70 SPNAGRTLKRG
+70 SINADRTLKRG
-81 ARRSLQR
+81 ARRGLQR
-88 FKQRRNALLEIF
+88 FKQRRDALLETF
-100 SKIKF
+100 RKINF
-105 IPTDFVYAEN
+105 ITADFIYAET
-115 GTDTT
+115 GSATT
-120 FSSYRLRA
+120 FSSYQLRA
-128 KAATEAVSKD
+128 KSVTEAISKE

-150 RGYKSSRKAKTADEG
+150 RGYKSSRKAITAEEG
-165 DAVDG
+165 DAIDG

-175 EIFENNLTPGQWIY
+175 EIFENNLTPGQWVY
-189 NSLSKGEKFVPDF
+189 NSLLRGGKFIPDF

-207 QKELEKIVRFQN
+207 QKEVEKIVRFQN
-219 QFHSEQMNEKLLED
+219 QFHQEQMNDKLVED
-233 IQGKARTVTSQ
+233 IQGKTRTATS
-244 YFSKTLNI
+244 YHFTKTLNI
-252 PLAENKGT
+252 PLSENKGT

-269 KWRNEA
+269 KLRNEA
-275 LTIELDLKVLA
+275 LTKELDLKVLA

-299 SGYLGAISDRSK
+299 SSYLGAISDRSK

-322 FQYKQIQENRHA
+322 FQYKQLEQNSHT

-348 EFEKIWETQAKFHS
+348 EFEKIWETQAKYHP

-412 RIWQNLNNIL
+412 RIWQNLNNIVV
-422 IKNETT
+422 KNEDT
-428 KEPFVLNEE
+428 KEIFELSEE
-437 LKNVIAQ
+437 LKQLIAE
-444 ELFFKESMTDAQ
+444 ELQFKESMTDVQ
-456 MMAFCDLKKG
+456 MLTFCELKKG
-466 NHTANFK
+466 TYTVNFK

-479 TNTEIFKAFEK
+479 TNNGIFKAFEK
-490 ILILEGY
+490 ILEVEGY
-497 DELDFSKLD
+497 EMDFSKMKSLE
-506 AIDIKQIF
+506 IKETVAPIF
-514 KSAFKDLEINTAIL
+514 DTLNINTAIL
-528 DFDPTIQGNDFDK
+528 DFDPNIQGNNFDK
-541 QGYYQLWHLLYSSE
+541 QAYYQLWHLLYSA
-555 EDEPLKKS
+555 EDDDKLKES
-563 LMKKFGFK
+563 LKAKFGFK
-571 ENHVPFLLNINLQA
+571 ENHLPFLLNINLQA

-596 KVLPH
+596 KILPH
-601 LIDGHIYDK
+601 LMDGQIYDK
-610 SCLMVGYNHSSSLTK
+610 ACLMTGYNHSSSLTT
-625 EQNNDRVLK
+625 EQNNERVLK
-634 ETLDLL
+634 NTLELL

-661 NAIIKDPEMGKPD
+661 NAIMKDPAMGKPD

-701 TAEHDKIRQL
+701 TAEHEQIRKL
-711 LSSVEF
+711 LHTEF
-717 GIKRVTRN
+717 GISRVTRN

-731 LWEECGRIS
+731 LWKETDGIS
-740 IYTGNPIK
+740 LYTGKPIESSK
-748 GSDLFSKEYDIE
+748 LFSKEYDIE

-786 KSNKTAYSYLKEK
+786 KSNKTAYSFLQEKLTPEEFDQFEKRVKSLFGK
-799 ISEND
+799 IS
-804 FAQYENRVKDLFKTG
+804 R
-819 KIKSYT
+819 T
-825 KYKKLLMA
+825 KHNKLLIA
-833 DNEIPEDFIARQLR
+833 DNEIPEGFIDRQLR

-877 LREDWELV
+877 LRDDWELV
-885 DVMKELNWEKYD
+885 DLMKELNWEKYD
-897 KLGLTHIEE
+897 KLGLTYIEE

-950 AKTQDEKKTGAI
+950 AKTQGEKKAGAI

-973 KNGKLRF
+973 KNNKLRF
-980 IAPMDNFREEAKKQL
+980 KAPMKNFREEAKKQL

-1013 NTTKKSGG
+1013 NVTKKSGG
-1021 TNQKIQLTPRGQL
+1021 TNQRIQLTPRGQL

-1046 VTKEEKVGANFTE
+1046 ATKEEKVNANFTE
-1059 EYIQKVAK
+1059 EFIQKVAK
-1067 KEYREALLKRLEEN
+1067 KEYREALLKRLVEN
-1081 DNNPKKAFTGKNAL
+1081 SNDPKKAFTGKNAL
-1095 NKMPIYIS
+1095 NKTPIYIS
-1103 LKDNIVVPEKVKMV
+1103 LKDNIVVPEKVKIV
-1117 WLEADYTIRKDI
+1117 WMEDNYTIRKDI
-1129 TPDLKIDKVIDIGLK
+1129 TPDNFKDLKSIAKVIDSGLK
-1144 TILQERLAEFGNDP
+1144 SILENRLAENNNDP
-1158 KKAFVNLDE
+1158 KKAFSNLKE
-1167 NPIWQNKEKGIAIKR
+1167 NPIWQNKEKGIAIER

-1189 NAQALHTKK
+1189 NAQGLHTKK
-1198 DHLGNEILDKNGKQ
+1198 DHFGNEILDENENP

-1240 VSFYDAVVRRNL
+1240 VSFYDAVVRKNL
-1252 GFSVINKN
+1252 GLSVINKT
-1260 HEEGWEF
+1260 HEKGWEF
-1267 LFSMKQNEFFIFPSN
+1267 LFTMKQNEYFVFPSDG
-1282 SFNPHEIDLLELN
+1282 FNPQEMDLLNPE

-1303 IFRVQKISTKNYMFN
+1303 MFRVQKISTKNYFFR
-1318 HHLETKAVD
+1318 HHLETMV
-1327 GEMLK
+1327 EE
-1332 SKKELSKITYH
+1332 KKELKNIAYKP
-1343 FIQTPANL
+1343 QLGL
-1351 NGIIKVRINHLGK
+1351 NGINGIVKIRINHLGQ
-1364 IVQIG
+1364 IVQLG

>member
-14 IGWSFI
+14 IGWAFVEES
-20 NEAEN
+20 EN
-25 ENETSS
+25 ENEQSK
-31 IINTGVRITQFDN
+31 IINTGVRIVPLTTDEE
-44 FSKVDKTGKVS
+44 T
-55 ESKNPVSD
+55 D
-63 FNSGNGL
+63 FKKGNTI
-70 SPNAGRTLKRG
+70 SINADRTLKRG
-81 ARRSLQR
+81 ARRGLQR
-88 FKQRRNALLEIF
+88 FKQRRGALLETF
-100 SKIKF
+100 RNIKF
-105 IPTDFVYAEN
+105 INSNYVYAET
-115 GTDTT
+115 GKLTT
-120 FSSYRLRA
+120 FSSYQLRA
-128 KAATEAVSKD
+128 KAAVEMVSKE

-150 RGYKSSRKAKTADEG
+150 RGYKSSRKAKTTDEG
-165 DAVDG
+165 DAIDG

-175 EIFENNLTPGQWIY
+175 EIFENNLTPGQWVY
-189 NSLSKGEKFVPDF
+189 NNLSKGGKFIPDF

-207 QKELEKIVRFQN
+207 QQELERIINFQKK
-219 QFHSEQMNEKLLED
+219 FHSEEINNELLQE
-233 IQGKARTVTSQ
+233 IKGKSRTQTSGH
-244 YFSKTLNI
+244 FTKVLKI
-252 PLAENKGT
+252 ELAENKGT

-275 LTIELDLKVLA
+275 LKSELDLKVLA

-322 FQYKQIQENRHA
+322 FQYKQLTVNPHA

-348 EFEKIWETQAKFHS
+348 EFEKIWETQMKFHP
-362 ELNEKLKSE
+362 ELNDKLKTE
-371 VRDITIF
+371 IRDITIF

-392 CEFEKGHKAIPK
+392 CEFEIRHKAIPK

-412 RIWQNLNNIL
+412 RIWQNLNNIVV
-422 IKNETT
+422 KNEST
-428 KEPFVLNEE
+428 KEPFLLGED
-437 LKNVIAQ
+437 LKQILAQ
-444 ELFFKESMTDAQ
+444 ELSFKENMTDSQ
-456 MMAFCDLKKG
+456 MLAFCDLKKG
-466 NHTANFK
+466 THTVNFK

-479 TNTEIFKAFEK
+479 TNNVIYKAFEK
-490 ILILEGY
+490 ILVVEGY
-497 DELDFSKLD
+497 DELDLSKLE
-506 AIDIKQIF
+506 AAEIKKIIASGF
-514 KSAFKDLEINTAIL
+514 SDLGINTAIL
-528 DFDPTIQGNDFDK
+528 DFDPSIQGNDFDK
-541 QGYYQLWHLLYSSE
+541 QTYYQFWHLLYSAE
-555 EDEPLKKS
+555 EDEVVKNV
-563 LMKKFGFK
+563 LMSKFGFK
-571 ENHVPFLLNINLQA
+571 ENHIPFLLNIQLQA

-601 LIDGHIYDK
+601 LMDGHIYDK
-610 SCLMVGYNHSSSLTK
+610 ACSLVGYNHSSSLTT
-625 EQNNDRVLK
+625 EQNNERELK
-634 ETLDLL
+634 DALELL

-661 NAIIKDPEMGKPD
+661 NAIIKDPAMGKPD

-686 NNEQRSEMTKAINKS
+686 NNEQRNEMTKQINKS
-701 TAEHDKIRQL
+701 TTEHEQIRKL
-711 LSSVEF
+711 LHAEF
-717 GIKRVTRN
+717 GIHRVTRN

-731 LWEECGRIS
+731 LWKETDGIS
-740 IYTGNPIK
+740 LYTGKPIEPSK
-748 GSDLFSKEYDIE
+748 LFTKDYDIE

-786 KSNKTAYSYLKEK
+786 KSNKTAYSFLQEKLAPEEFDQFEKRVKSMFGK
-799 ISEND
+799 IS
-804 FAQYENRVKDLFKTG
+804 R
-819 KIKSYT
+819 T
-825 KYKKLLMA
+825 KQNKLLMA
-833 DNEIPEDFIARQLR
+833 DNEIPEGFIDRQLR

-865 NVTATIGSVTDK
+865 TVTATIGSVTDK

-906 GKNGERLYKIKDWT
+906 GKNGERLYKIKDWS

-930 DAITVAFTKPAY
+930 DALTVAFTKPAY

-950 AKTQDEKKTGAI
+950 ARTNTDKKGLSI
-962 YGIETK
+962 IGIENK
-968 YLERD
+968 YLKRD
-973 KNGKLRF
+973 KNNKLRF
-980 IAPMDNFREEAKKQL
+980 IEPMPNFREEAKKQL
-995 ENILIS
+995 ESILIS

-1013 NTTKKSGG
+1013 NITKKIGG

-1034 HKETVYGKLQQY
+1034 HKETIYGKLQQY
-1046 VTKEEKVGANFTE
+1046 ITKEEKVNASFTK

-1081 DNNPKKAFTGKNAL
+1081 DNDPKKAFTGKNAL
-1095 NKMPIYIS
+1095 SKTPIY
-1103 LKDNIVVPEKVKMV
+1103 LGTKDNAILPEKVKTV
-1117 WLEADYTIRKDI
+1117 WLESDYTIRKDI
-1129 TPDLKIDKVIDIGLK
+1129 TPDLKIDKVIDVGLK
-1144 TILQERLAEFGNDP
+1144 TILQDRLLAYGNDP

-1198 DHLGNEILDKNGKQ
+1198 DHYGNEILDDTGKP

-1227 IYRDEKGNLQEEV
+1227 IYKDEKGNLQEEV
-1240 VSFYDAVVRRNL
+1240 VSFYDAVVRKNL
-1252 GFSVINKN
+1252 GLSIINKS
-1260 HEEGWEF
+1260 HEKGWEF
-1267 LFSMKQNEFFIFPSN
+1267 LFSMKQNEYFVFPSDD
-1282 SFNPHEIDLLELN
+1282 FNPNEIDLLEPK
-1295 NYHLISPN
+1295 NYQLISPN
-1303 IFRVQKISTKNYMFN
+1303 MFRVQKISTKNYMFR
-1318 HHLETKAVD
+1318 HHLETILEDKN
-1327 GEMLK
+1327 
-1332 SKKELSKITYH
+1332 ELNNISFRSIRSTSPLQNVIKI
-1343 FIQTPANL
+1343 
-1351 NGIIKVRINHLGK
+1351 RINHLGQ
-1364 IVQIG
+1364 IVQLG

>member
-25 ENETSS
+25 EYETSS
-31 IINTGVRITQFDN
+31 IINTGVRIVPLTTD
-44 FSKVDKTGKVS
+44 
-55 ESKNPVSD
+55 EEAD
-63 FNSGNGL
+63 FKKGNTI
-70 SPNAGRTLKRG
+70 SINADRTLKRG
-81 ARRSLQR
+81 ARRGLQR
-88 FKQRRNALLEIF
+88 FKQRRDALLEIF
-100 SKIKF
+100 TKIKF
-105 IPTDFVYAEN
+105 ITTDFIYAET
-115 GTDTT
+115 GSATT
-120 FSSYRLRA
+120 FSSYQLRA
-128 KAATEAVSKD
+128 KSATEAVTKE

-150 RGYKSSRKAKTADEG
+150 RGYKSSRKAKTAEEG
-165 DAVDG
+165 DAIDG

-175 EIFENNLTPGQWIY
+175 EIFENNLTPGQWVY
-189 NSLSKGEKFVPDF
+189 NSLSNGGKFIPDF

-207 QKELEKIVRFQN
+207 QKELEKIVLFQN
-219 QFHSEQMNEKLLED
+219 QFHSELINDKLLED

-244 YFSKTLNI
+244 YFSRTLNI

-260 REETKLQHY
+260 REEAKLQHY
-269 KWRNEA
+269 KWRNDA
-275 LTIELDLKVLA
+275 LTNELDLKILA

-291 INNQINQS
+291 INNQVNQS

-322 FQYKQIQENRHA
+322 FQYKQLEKNEHA

-348 EFEKIWETQAKFHS
+348 EFEKIWETQSKFHP

-378 YQRKLKSQKHLVSF
+378 YQRKLKSQKHLVNF

-412 RIWQNLNNIL
+412 RIWQNLNNVIV
-422 IKNETT
+422 KNETT
-428 KEPFVLNEE
+428 KELFLLDED
-437 LKNVIAQ
+437 LKKLIAQ
-444 ELFFKESMTDAQ
+444 ELLFKESITDAQ
-456 MMAFCDLKKG
+456 ILTFCELKRG
-466 NHTANFK
+466 THTVNFK

-479 TNTEIFKAFEK
+479 TNTSIYKAFEK
-490 ILILEGY
+490 ILEVEGY
-497 DELDFSKLD
+497 EMDFSKKKPLE
-506 AIDIKQIF
+506 IKETVAQIF
-514 KSAFKDLEINTAIL
+514 ETLNINTTIL
-528 DFDPTIQGNDFDK
+528 NFDPNKQGNDFDK
-541 QGYYQLWHLLYSSE
+541 QPYYQFWHLLYSAE
-555 EDEPLKKS
+555 EDDFLKKS
-563 LMKKFGFK
+563 LISKFGFK
-571 ENHVPFLLNINLQA
+571 ENHIPFLLNINLQA

-601 LIDGHIYDK
+601 LMDGHIYDK
-610 SCLMVGYNHSSSLTK
+610 ACLMAGYNHSSSLTTEK
-625 EQNNDRVLK
+625 NNERVLK
-634 ETLDLL
+634 DTLELL

-661 NAIIKDPEMGKPD
+661 NAIIKDPAMGKPD

-701 TAEHDKIRQL
+701 TTEHEQIRKL
-711 LSSVEF
+711 LHTEF
-717 GIKRVTRN
+717 GIHRVTRN

-731 LWEECGRIS
+731 LWKECDGIS
-740 IYTGNPIK
+740 LYTGKPIEPSK
-748 GSDLFSKEYDIE
+748 LFTKDYDIE

-786 KSNKTAYSYLKEK
+786 KSNKTAYSFLKEK
-799 ISEND
+799 LPSEEFD
-804 FAQYENRVKDLFKTG
+804 QFEKRVKSLFG
-819 KIKSYT
+819 KISRT
-825 KYKKLLMA
+825 KQNKLLMA
-833 DNEIPEDFIARQLR
+833 DDEIPEGFIDRQLR

-865 NVTATIGSVTDK
+865 NVTSTIGSVTDK

-885 DVMKELNWEKYD
+885 DVMKELNWDKYY

-906 GKNGERLYKIKDWT
+906 GKHGERLYKIKDWT

-950 AKTQDEKKTGAI
+950 AKTQGENKANSI
-962 YGIETK
+962 IGIENK
-968 YLERD
+968 HLYRD
-973 KNGKLRF
+973 KNNKLRF
-980 IAPMDNFREEAKKQL
+980 KSPMDNFREEAKKQL
-995 ENILIS
+995 ESVLIS

-1034 HKETVYGKLQQY
+1034 HKETVYGKLQRY
-1046 VTKEEKVGANFTE
+1046 ETKEEKVGASFTE

-1067 KEYREALLKRLEEN
+1067 KEYREALLKRLQEN
-1081 DNNPKKAFTGKNAL
+1081 DNDSKKAFTGKNAL
-1095 NKMPIYIS
+1095 NKTPIYIS
-1103 LKDNIVVPEKVKMV
+1103 VKENIVVPEKVKIV

-1144 TILQERLAEFGNDP
+1144 TILQDRLAEFGGDP

-1198 DHLGNEILDKNGKQ
+1198 DHFGNEILDKNDNP

-1227 IYRDEKGNLQEEV
+1227 IYKDEKGNLQEDV
-1240 VSFYDAVVRRNL
+1240 VSFYDAVVRKNL
-1252 GFSVINKN
+1252 GLSVINKN
-1260 HEEGWEF
+1260 HEKGWKF
-1267 LFSMKQNEFFIFPSN
+1267 LFSMKQNEFFIFPSET
-1282 SFNPHEIDLLELN
+1282 FNPLEIDLLN
-1295 NYHLISPN
+1295 PSNYHLISPN
-1303 IFRVQKISTKNYMFN
+1303 IFRVQKFGSLLSGFWFR
-1318 HHLETKAVD
+1318 HHLETQI
-1327 GEMLK
+1327 ETP
-1332 SKKELSKITYH
+1332 KELKGIT
-1343 FIQTPANL
+1343 FKVIQSANNL
-1351 NGIIKVRINHLGK
+1351 KDIIKVRINHLGQ
-1364 IVQIG
+1364 IVQQG

>member
-20 NEAEN
+20 NESES

-31 IINTGVRITQFDN
+31 IINTGVRIVPLSTD
-44 FSKVDKTGKVS
+44 
-55 ESKNPVSD
+55 EEAD
-63 FNSGNGL
+63 FKKGNTI
-70 SPNAGRTLKRG
+70 SINADRTLKRG
-81 ARRSLQR
+81 ARRGLQR
-88 FKQRRNALLEIF
+88 FKQRRNALLETF

-105 IPTDFVYAEN
+105 IPRDFIYAET
-115 GTDTT
+115 GKETT
-120 FSSYRLRA
+120 FSSYQLRA
-128 KAATEAVSKD
+128 KAAVEAVTKE

-150 RGYKSSRKAKTADEG
+150 RGYKSSRKAKTAEEG
-165 DAVDG
+165 EAIDG

-175 EIFENNLTPGQWIY
+175 EIFENNLTPGQWVF
-189 NSLSKGEKFVPDF
+189 NSLSNGGKYIPDF

-207 QKELEKIVRFQN
+207 QKEMEKIVYYQN
-219 QFHSEQMNEKLLED
+219 PFHSEQMNNKLLED
-233 IQGKARTVTSQ
+233 IQGKSRTQTSQ
-244 YFSKTLNI
+244 HFTKTLKI
-252 PLAENKGT
+252 ELAENKGT

-269 KWRNEA
+269 KWRDEA
-275 LTIELDLKVLA
+275 LTNELDLKVLA
-286 FIITE
+286 LILTE

-322 FQYKQIQENRHA
+322 FQYKQLQKNVHS

-342 RQDYLD
+342 RRDYLD
-348 EFEKIWETQAKFHS
+348 EFENIWETQTRFHP
-362 ELNEKLKSE
+362 ELNDKLKSE

-412 RIWQNLNNIL
+412 RIWQNLNNVVV
-422 IKNETT
+422 KNEIT
-428 KEPFVLNEE
+428 KEPFLLDED
-437 LKNVIAQ
+437 LKKLITQ
-444 ELFFKESMTDAQ
+444 ELLFKDSMTDSQ
-456 MMAFCDLKKG
+456 LLNFCGLKK
-466 NHTANFK
+466 AEYSVNFK

-479 TNTEIFKAFEK
+479 TNTEIYKAFEK
-490 ILILEGY
+490 ILVLEGN
-497 DELDFSKLD
+497 DELDISKLD
-506 AIDIKQIF
+506 AIDIKTTI
-514 KSAFKDLEINTAIL
+514 KSVFSDLEINTKL
-528 DFDPTIQGNDFDK
+528 LNFDTTIQGNDFDK
-541 QGYYQLWHLLYSSE
+541 QPYYQLWHLLYSSE
-555 EDEPLKKS
+555 EDEPLKKT
-563 LMKKFGFK
+563 LMTKFGFK
-571 ENHVPFLLNINLQA
+571 DNHIPFLLNVKLQA

-596 KVLPH
+596 KILPH
-601 LIDGHIYDK
+601 LMDGHIYDK
-610 SCLMVGYNHSSSLTK
+610 ACLLVGYNHSSSLTT
-625 EQNNDRVLK
+625 EQNNERILK
-634 ETLDLL
+634 NTLELL

-661 NAIIKDPEMGKPD
+661 NAIIADSTMGKPD

-686 NNEQRSEMTKAINKS
+686 NNEQRSEMTKEINKS
-701 TAEHDKIRQL
+701 TAEHEQIRKL
-711 LSSVEF
+711 LHTEF
-717 GIKRVTRN
+717 GIHRVTRN

-731 LWEECGRIS
+731 LWKESDGIS
-740 IYTGNPIK
+740 LYTGKPIEPSK
-748 GSDLFSKEYDIE
+748 LFSKEYDIE

-786 KSNKTAYSYLKEK
+786 KSNKTAYSFLKEK
-799 ISEND
+799 LTPEEFD
-804 FAQYENRVKDLFKTG
+804 QFEKRVRGLFG
-819 KIKSYT
+819 KVSRT
-825 KYKKLLMA
+825 KQNKLLMA
-833 DNEIPEDFIARQLR
+833 DSDIPEDFIARQLR

-865 NVTATIGSVTDK
+865 NVTTTIGSVTDK

-885 DVMKELNWEKYD
+885 DVMKELNWDKYH
-897 KLGLTHIEE
+897 KLGLTKEEE
-906 GKNGERLYKIKDWT
+906 GKNGERLYKILDWT

-950 AKTQDEKKTGAI
+950 AKTQGEKKAGAI

-973 KNGKLRF
+973 KNNKLRF
-980 IAPMDNFREEAKKQL
+980 KSPMKNFREEAKKQL

-1013 NTTKKSGG
+1013 NITKKSGG

-1034 HKETVYGKLQQY
+1034 HKETVYGKLQRY
-1046 VTKEEKVGANFTE
+1046 ETKEESVNAKFTK
-1059 EYIQKVAK
+1059 EYIAKVAK
-1067 KEYREALLKRLEEN
+1067 KEYREALLKRLQQNNN
-1081 DNNPKKAFTGKNAL
+1081 DSKKAFTGKNAL
-1095 NKMPIYIS
+1095 NKIPIYIS
-1103 LKDNIVVPEKVKMV
+1103 LKDNIVVPEKVKIV
-1117 WLEADYTIRKDI
+1117 WLEDNYTIRKDI
-1129 TPDLKIDKVIDIGLK
+1129 TPDNFKDIKSTAKVMDSGLK
-1144 TILQERLAEFGNDP
+1144 TILENRLAEFGGDA

-1198 DHLGNEILDKNGKQ
+1198 DHLGNEILDENENP

-1227 IYRDEKGNLQEEV
+1227 IYKDEKGNLQEEV
-1240 VSFYDAVVRRNL
+1240 VSFYDAVVRINL
-1252 GFSVINKN
+1252 GLSVINKN
-1260 HEEGWEF
+1260 HKKGWEF
-1267 LFSMKQNEFFIFPSN
+1267 LFSMKQNEFFIFPSE
-1282 SFNPHEIDLLELN
+1282 SFNPHEMDLLN
-1295 NYHLISPN
+1295 SSNYHLISPN
-1303 IFRVQKISTKNYMFN
+1303 IFRVQKFGSLLSGFWFR
-1318 HHLETKAVD
+1318 HHLETQI
-1327 GEMLK
+1327 ETP
-1332 SKKELSKITYH
+1332 KELKGIT
-1343 FIQTPANL
+1343 FKVIQSANNL
-1351 NGIIKVRINHLGK
+1351 KDIIKVRINHLGQ
-1364 IVQIG
+1364 IVQLG

>member
-14 IGWSFI
+14 IGWAFI
-20 NEAEN
+20 NEAETD
-25 ENETSS
+25 NETSK
-31 IINTGVRITQFDN
+31 IISAGVRIVPLTTD
-44 FSKVDKTGKVS
+44 
-55 ESKNPVSD
+55 EEAD
-63 FNSGNGL
+63 FKKGNTI
-70 SPNAGRTLKRG
+70 SINANRTLKRG
-81 ARRSLQR
+81 ARRGLQR
-88 FKQRRNALLEIF
+88 FKQRRSALLQTFREVN
-100 SKIKF
+100 F
-105 IPTDFVYAEN
+105 ISSNYVYAET
-115 GTDTT
+115 GKKST
-120 FSSYRLRA
+120 FSSYQLRA
-128 KAATEAVSKD
+128 KAAVEEVTKE

-165 DAVDG
+165 DAIDG

-189 NSLSKGEKFVPDF
+189 NSLLKGKKFVPDF

-207 QKELEKIVRFQN
+207 QKELERIIKFQN
-219 QFHSEQMNEKLLED
+219 KFYPEICNEKLLNEIKD
-233 IQGKARTVTSQ
+233 KSRTVTSQ
-244 YFSKTLNI
+244 YFSKILNI

-260 REETKLQHY
+260 RDETKLQHY

-275 LTIELDLKVLA
+275 LNNKVDLNALA

-322 FQYKQIQENRHA
+322 FLYKQLQDDAHT

-348 EFEKIWETQAKFHS
+348 EFEKIWEMQSKFHP
-362 ELNEKLKSE
+362 ELNDKLKSDI
-371 VRDITIF
+371 RDITIF
-378 YQRKLKSQKHLVSF
+378 YQRKLKSQKHLISN

-412 RIWQNLNNIL
+412 RIWQNLNNIV
-422 IKNETT
+422 IKNEIT
-428 KEPFVLNEE
+428 KETFLLGDE
-437 LKNVIAQ
+437 LKQQIAD
-444 ELFFKESMTDAQ
+444 ELQFNDNLTDIQ
-456 MMAFCDLKKG
+456 LMNFCELKKG
-466 NHTANFK
+466 SHSVNFK

-479 TNTEIFKAFEK
+479 TNTALYKAFEK
-490 ILILEGY
+490 IIEIEGY
-497 DELDFSKLD
+497 DLNFSKMN
-506 AIDIKQIF
+506 ASEIKKSTSKIFEATGINPDI
-514 KSAFKDLEINTAIL
+514 LEFNS
-528 DFDPTIQGNDFDK
+528 TIQGNNFDK
-541 QGYYQLWHLLYSSE
+541 QPYYQLWHLLYSAE
-555 EDEPLKKS
+555 EDESLKKN
-563 LMKKFGFK
+563 LITKFGFK
-571 ENHVPFLLNINLQA
+571 ESHIPFLLNLSLQA

-601 LIDGHIYDK
+601 LMDGHVYDK
-610 SCLMVGYNHSSSLTK
+610 ACTLVGYNHSSSLTTEK
-625 EQNNDRVLK
+625 NNDRILK
-634 ETLDLL
+634 DTLELL

-661 NAIIKDPEMGKPD
+661 NAIIKDPIMGKPD

-701 TAEHDKIRQL
+701 TAEHDQIRKL
-711 LSSVEF
+711 LHTEF
-717 GIKRVTRN
+717 GINRVTRN

-731 LWEECGRIS
+731 LWRECDGIS
-740 IYTGNPIK
+740 IYTGKPIEPSK
-748 GSDLFSKEYDIE
+748 LFTKDYDIE

-786 KSNKTAYSYLKEK
+786 KSNKTAYSFLQEKLTPEEFDQFEKRVKNLFGK
-799 ISEND
+799 IS
-804 FAQYENRVKDLFKTG
+804 R
-819 KIKSYT
+819 T
-825 KYKKLLMA
+825 KQNKLLMA
-833 DNEIPEDFIARQLR
+833 DNEIPEGFIDRQLR

-865 NVTATIGSVTDK
+865 NVTATIGSVTDR

-885 DVMKELNWEKYD
+885 DVMKELNWEKYE

-950 AKTQDEKKTGAI
+950 ARANNDKKGNSI
-962 YGIETK
+962 IGIENK
-968 YLERD
+968 YLKRD
-973 KNGKLRF
+973 KNNKLRF
-980 IAPMDNFREEAKKQL
+980 IEPMPNLREEAKKQL
-995 ENILIS
+995 ESILIS

-1013 NTTKKSGG
+1013 NVTKKSGG

-1046 VTKEEKVGANFTE
+1046 ATKEEKVNANFTE
-1059 EYIQKVAK
+1059 EIIQKVAK
-1067 KEYREALLKRLEEN
+1067 KEYREALLKRLAEN

-1095 NKMPIYIS
+1095 NKTPIYIS
-1103 LKDNIVVPEKVKMV
+1103 LKDNIIVPEKVKIV
-1117 WLEADYTIRKDI
+1117 WLEPDYTIRKDI

-1144 TILQERLAEFGNDP
+1144 MTLQNRLNEFNGDP

-1198 DHLGNEILDKNGKQ
+1198 DHFGNEILDENENP

-1227 IYRDEKGNLQEEV
+1227 IYRDVKGNLQEEV
-1240 VSFYDAVVRRNL
+1240 VSFYDAVVRKNL
-1252 GFSVINKN
+1252 GLSIINKS
-1260 HEEGWEF
+1260 HEKGWEF
-1267 LFSMKQNEFFIFPSN
+1267 LFTMKQNEYFVFPSD
-1282 SFNPHEIDLLELN
+1282 SFNPQEMDLFNPE

-1303 IFRVQKISTKNYMFN
+1303 MFRVQKLGSKDYTFR
-1318 HHLETKAVD
+1318 HHLETQLLDDNQLNNIAYKRIR
-1327 GEMLK
+1327 
-1332 SKKELSKITYH
+1332 SPKELSMLLKI
-1343 FIQTPANL
+1343 
-1351 NGIIKVRINHLGK
+1351 RINHLGQ
-1364 IVQIG
+1364 IVQLG

>member
-25 ENETSS
+25 DNETSS
-31 IINTGVRITQFDN
+31 IINTGVRIVPLTTD
-44 FSKVDKTGKVS
+44 
-55 ESKNPVSD
+55 EEAD
-63 FNSGNGL
+63 FKKGNTI
-70 SPNAGRTLKRG
+70 SINADRTLKRG
-81 ARRSLQR
+81 ARRGLQR
-88 FKQRRNALLEIF
+88 FKQRRSALLEIF

-105 IPTDFVYAEN
+105 IPTDFVYAET
-115 GTDTT
+115 GSATT

-128 KAATEAVSKD
+128 KSATEAITKE

-150 RGYKSSRKAKTADEG
+150 RGYKSSRKAKTTEEG
-165 DAVDG
+165 DAIDG

-175 EIFENNLTPGQWIY
+175 EIFDKNLTPGQWVY
-189 NSLSKGEKFVPDF
+189 NSLSKGGKFIPDF

-207 QKELEKIVRFQN
+207 QKELEKIVSFQN
-219 QFHSEQMNEKLLED
+219 QFHPEQMNDKLLED

-260 REETKLQHY
+260 REEIKFQHY
-269 KWRNEA
+269 KWRNDA
-275 LTIELDLKVLA
+275 LANELNLKILA

-322 FQYKQIQENRHA
+322 FQYKQLQKNTHA

-348 EFEKIWETQAKFHS
+348 EFEKIWETQSKFHP
-362 ELNEKLKSE
+362 ELNDKLKSE

-412 RIWQNLNNIL
+412 RIWQNINNIEF
-422 IKNETT
+422 KKS
-428 KEPFVLNEE
+428 KEVYAIGEE
-437 LKNVIAQ
+437 LKQIISQ
-444 ELFFKESMTDAQ
+444 ELLFKENMTDNQFIKFIISQCKLEKA
-456 MMAFCDLKKG
+456 DYSI
-466 NHTANFK
+466 NFK

-479 TNTEIFKAFEK
+479 TNTEIYKAFEK
-490 ILILEGY
+490 ILISEGY
-497 DELDFSKLD
+497 DELDISNLETEE
-506 AIDIKQIF
+506 IKKII
-514 KSAFKDLEINTAIL
+514 KSAFSDLEINTDIL
-528 DFDPTIQGNDFDK
+528 DFDPKIQENKFDK
-541 QGYYQLWHLLYSSE
+541 QPYYQLWHLLYSAE
-555 EDEPLKKS
+555 EDEFLKKS
-563 LMKKFGFK
+563 LMSKFGFK
-571 ENHVPFLLNINLQA
+571 ENHIPFLLNINLQA

-596 KVLPH
+596 KILPH
-601 LIDGHIYDK
+601 LMDGHIYDK
-610 SCLMVGYNHSSSLTK
+610 ACLMVGYNHSSSLTT

-634 ETLDLL
+634 ETLELL

-661 NAIIKDPEMGKPD
+661 NAIMKDPAMGKPD

-686 NNEQRSEMTKAINKS
+686 NNEQRSDMTKAINKS
-701 TAEHDKIRQL
+701 TAEHEEIRKL
-711 LSSVEF
+711 LHNEF
-717 GIKRVTRN
+717 GISRVTRN

-731 LWEECGRIS
+731 LWKETDGIS
-740 IYTGNPIK
+740 LYTGKTIEPSK
-748 GSDLFSKEYDIE
+748 LFTKDYDIE

-765 SRLFDDSFSNKTICE
+765 SRLFDDSFSNKTVCE
-780 RQLNID
+780 RNLNIE
-786 KSNKTAYSYLKEK
+786 KSNKTAYSFLQEKLSPEEFDQFEKRVKSLFGK
-799 ISEND
+799 IS
-804 FAQYENRVKDLFKTG
+804 R
-819 KIKSYT
+819 T
-825 KYKKLLMA
+825 KQNKLLMA
-833 DNEIPEDFIARQLR
+833 DNEIPEGFIARQLR

-885 DVMKELNWEKYD
+885 DVMQELNWEKYD
-897 KLGLTHIEE
+897 KLGLTYEE
-906 GKNGERLYKIKDWT
+906 KGKNGERLYKIKDWT

-950 AKTQDEKKTGAI
+950 AKTQGDKKANSI
-962 YGIETK
+962 IGIENK
-968 YLERD
+968 HLFRD
-973 KNGKLRF
+973 KNNKLRF
-980 IAPMDNFREEAKKQL
+980 KSPMNNFREEAKKQL
-995 ENILIS
+995 ESILIS

-1013 NTTKKSGG
+1013 NITKKSGG

-1046 VTKEEKVGANFTE
+1046 ATKEEKVSGSFTK

-1081 DNNPKKAFTGKNAL
+1081 NNDPKKAFTGKNTL
-1095 NKMPIYIS
+1095 TKTPIYIS
-1103 LKDNIVVPEKVKMV
+1103 LKDNIVVPEKVKLV

-1144 TILQERLAEFGNDP
+1144 TILQDRLNDFGNDP

-1167 NPIWQNKEKGIAIKR
+1167 NPIWQNKEKGIVIKR

-1198 DHLGNEILDKNGKQ
+1198 DHFGNEILDENNNP

-1227 IYRDEKGNLQEEV
+1227 IYRDEKDNLQEEI

-1252 GFSVINKN
+1252 GLSVINKN
-1260 HEEGWEF
+1260 HEKGWEF
-1267 LFSMKQNEFFIFPSN
+1267 LFSMKQNEFFIFPSDN
-1282 SFNPHEIDLLELN
+1282 FNLPEMDLLN
-1295 NYHLISPN
+1295 PSNYHLISPT
-1303 IFRVQKISTKNYMFN
+1303 IFRVQKLATKNYFFR
-1318 HHLETKAVD
+1318 HHLETTV
-1327 GEMLK
+1327 EEV
-1332 SKKELSKITYH
+1332 KELKDIAYRSIRSTS
-1343 FIQTPANL
+1343 PL
-1351 NGIIKVRINHLGK
+1351 NGIIKVRINHLGQ
-1364 IVQIG
+1364 IVQVG

>member
-1 MKKILGLDLGTTS
+1 MINFLAMKKILGLDLGTTS
-14 IGWSFI
+14 VGWSFI

-25 ENETSS
+25 ENELSS
-31 IINTGVRITQFDN
+31 IINAGVRIVPLTTD
-44 FSKVDKTGKVS
+44 
-55 ESKNPVSD
+55 EEAD
-63 FNSGNGL
+63 FKKGNTI
-70 SPNAGRTLKRG
+70 SINADRTLKRG
-81 ARRSLQR
+81 ARRGLQR
-88 FKQRRNALLEIF
+88 FKQRRDALLEIF

-105 IPTDFVYAEN
+105 IPTDFVYAET
-115 GTDTT
+115 GSATT
-120 FSSYRLRA
+120 FSSYQLRA
-128 KAATEAVSKD
+128 KSVTEAVTKE
-138 ELVQVLLMLNKK
+138 ELVQILLMLNKK
-150 RGYKSSRKAKTADEG
+150 RGYKSSRKAKTAEEG
-165 DAVDG
+165 DAIDG

-175 EIFENNLTPGQWIY
+175 EIFDNNLTPGQWVY
-189 NSLSKGEKFVPDF
+189 NSLSKGGKFIPDF

-207 QKELEKIVRFQN
+207 QKELDKIVRFQN
-219 QFHSEQMNEKLLED
+219 QFHSEQINDKLLED
-233 IQGKARTVTSQ
+233 IQGKARTVTSH
-244 YFSKTLNI
+244 YFSKTLSI
-252 PLAENKGT
+252 PLAENKGS

-269 KWRNEA
+269 KWRNDA
-275 LTIELDLKVLA
+275 LANELDLKVLA

-322 FQYKQIQENRHA
+322 FQYKQLQKNAHA

-348 EFEKIWETQAKFHS
+348 EFEKIWETQTQFHP
-362 ELNEKLKSE
+362 ELNDKLKTE

-412 RIWQNLNNIL
+412 RIWQNLNNIVV
-422 IKNETT
+422 KNETT
-428 KEPFVLNEE
+428 KEPFLLGED
-437 LKNVIAQ
+437 LKKLIAQ
-444 ELFFKESMTDAQ
+444 ELLFKESMTDTQ
-456 MMAFCDLKKG
+456 MLTFCELKKG
-466 NHTANFK
+466 THTVNFK

-479 TNTEIFKAFEK
+479 TNNSIFKAFEK
-490 ILILEGY
+490 ILVLEGY
-497 DELDFSKLD
+497 DELDLSKLE
-506 AIDIKQIF
+506 ANDIKNII
-514 KSAFKDLEINTAIL
+514 KSAFSDLEINTDIL

-541 QGYYQLWHLLYSSE
+541 QPYYQFWHLLYSSE
-555 EDEPLKKS
+555 EDEPMKQTLI
-563 LMKKFGFK
+563 KKFGFK
-571 ENHVPFLLNINLQA
+571 ENHIPFLLNINLQA

-601 LIDGHIYDK
+601 LSDGHIYDK
-610 SCLMVGYNHSSSLTK
+610 ACTLVGYNHSSSLTT

-634 ETLDLL
+634 DTLELL

-661 NAIIKDPEMGKPD
+661 NAIIKDPAMGKPD

-686 NNEQRSEMTKAINKS
+686 NNEQRNEMTKAINKS
-701 TAEHDKIRQL
+701 TTEHEQIRKL
-711 LSSVEF
+711 LHNEF
-717 GIKRVTRN
+717 GISRVTRN

-731 LWEECGRIS
+731 LWKETDGIS
-740 IYTGNPIK
+740 LYTGKPIEPSK
-748 GSDLFSKEYDIE
+748 LFSKEYDIE

-765 SRLFDDSFSNKTICE
+765 SRLFDDSFSNKTVCE
-780 RQLNID
+780 RNLNIE
-786 KSNKTAYSYLKEK
+786 KSNKTAYSFLQEKLSSEEFDQFEKRVKSLFGK
-799 ISEND
+799 IS
-804 FAQYENRVKDLFKTG
+804 R
-819 KIKSYT
+819 T
-825 KYKKLLMA
+825 KQNKLLMA
-833 DNEIPEDFIARQLR
+833 DNEIPEGFIDRQLR

-877 LREDWELV
+877 LRDDWELV

-897 KLGLTHIEE
+897 KLGLTYIEE
-906 GKNGERLYKIKDWT
+906 GKNGERLRKIKDWT

-950 AKTQDEKKTGAI
+950 AKTQGEKKAGAI

-973 KNGKLRF
+973 KNNKLRF
-980 IAPMDNFREEAKKQL
+980 KAPMENFREEAKKQL
-995 ENILIS
+995 ESILIS

-1013 NTTKKSGG
+1013 NITKKSGG

-1046 VTKEEKVGANFTE
+1046 ETKEEKVSASFTK

-1081 DNNPKKAFTGKNAL
+1081 GNDPKKAFTGKNAL
-1095 NKMPIYIS
+1095 NKTPIYIS
-1103 LKDNIVVPEKVKMV
+1103 LKDNIVVPEKVKIV

-1144 TILQERLAEFGNDP
+1144 TILQNRLNEFVGDA
-1158 KKAFVNLDE
+1158 KKAFINLDE

-1198 DHLGNEILDKNGKQ
+1198 DHFGNEILDENHQ
-1212 IPVDFVSTGN
+1212 PIPVDFVSTGN

-1227 IYRDEKGNLQEEV
+1227 IYKDEKGNLQEEV

-1252 GFSVINKN
+1252 GLSVINKN
-1260 HEEGWEF
+1260 HEKGWEF
-1267 LFSMKQNEFFIFPSN
+1267 LFSMKQNEFFIFPSDG
-1282 SFNPHEIDLLELN
+1282 FNPQEIDILN
-1295 NYHLISPN
+1295 PRNYHLISPN

-1332 SKKELSKITYH
+1332 SKKELSKISYH
-1343 FIQTPANL
+1343 FIQTPTNL
-1351 NGIIKVRINHLGK
+1351 NGIIKVRINHLGQ
-1364 IVQIG
+1364 IVHLG